1 LTEGV
6 SDSVIVRSVLPNGV
20 RVVTEAMPEV
30 RSASIGFWIGAGSR
44 DEPAELAGSSHFL
57 EHLLFKGTAR
67 HTALD
72 IAEAFDAIGGESNA
86 FSTKEYTCVHG
97 RVLDRDLEMATEY
110 LSDMVG
116 NPAILPDDVDS
127 ERKVVLE
134 EIALRDDTPDD
145 LIFDVFAEDVF
156 GEHPLGRPVLG
167 TVETVRAATP
177 ESVRTFHKGG
187 YHPRNIV
194 VSAAGRIDHDVVA
207 GWISS
212 LFGPDERTAIRRSPV
227 EAHAARRLHVVE
239 KDSEQVHLLLGG
251 LGYSREHPDR
261 FAWEVLD
268 ILLGGGM
275 SSRLFQ
281 EIREQRGLAYSV
293 YSYRD
298 LYQETGMYGVYAGT
312 MPGNATEVLKIAE
325 GVLDDLQAG
334 GPTEAEVE
342 RAKGHLRGSLILSL
356 EDSANR
362 MSRLGKS
369 ELVRGEIL
377 TVDELLARVD
387 AVGTADVAR
396 VAGDLFRPKGRVLTV
411 VGPVNGGDLPG
422 W

>member
-1 LTEGV
+1 MIE
-6 SDSVIVRSVLPNGV
+6 RSFLDNGV

-44 DEPAELAGSSHFL
+44 DEPEALAGSSHFL
-57 EHLLFKGTAR
+57 EHLLFKGTEA

-86 FSTKEYTCVHG
+86 FSTKELTCVHG
-97 RVLDRDLEMATEY
+97 RVLQEDLDMAAAY
-110 LSDMVG
+110 LGDMVAA
-116 NPAILPDDVDS
+116 PAIRPEDVEA
-127 ERKVVLE
+127 ERRVVLE

-145 LIFDVFAEDVF
+145 LIFDVFSEVAF
-156 GEHPLGRPVLG
+156 GNHPLGRPVLG
-167 TVETVRAATP
+167 TVETVGAATA
-177 ESVRTFHKGG
+177 ESVREFHRGG
-187 YHPRNIV
+187 YHPRNV
-194 VSAAGRIDHDVVA
+194 VVAAAGRVDHPAVCDWVA
-207 GWISS
+207 AM
-212 LFGPDERTAIRRSPV
+212 FPPDDRPAIRREPV
-227 EAHAARRLHVVE
+227 AAEPARRVRVVD

-293 YSYRD
+293 YSYRE
-298 LYQETGMYGVYAGT
+298 LFQETGMYGVYAGT
-312 MPGNATEVLKIAE
+312 MPGNAAEVLKIAE
-325 GVLDDLQAG
+325 GVLDDLAAD
-334 GPTEAEVE
+334 GPTEAEVG
-342 RAKGHLRGSLILSL
+342 RAKGHLRGSLVLSL
-356 EDSANR
+356 EDPGNR

-369 ELVRGEIL
+369 QLVRGEIM
-377 TVDELLARVD
+377 TVDELLARVE
-387 AVGTADVAR
+387 AVGVADVAR
-396 VAGDLFRPKGRVLTV
+396 VAADLFRPEGRVLTV
-411 VGPVNGGDLPG
+411 VGPVEDDDLPG